1 MQNGVKLNGCQGFG
15 EINYKWR
22 IRRKIISTTRITQFF
37 TFHKC
42 LRSQAIDSDEG
53 NNSRI
58 SYELLQTKDSE
69 EFSMDR
75 ETGWIK
81 AKASYAGKFGIQFV
95 LNVIA
100 KDRFGE
106 EPYFNDTA
114 EVKVILFER
123 NFLIKCRR
131 TKKRKLQQAIN

>member
-1 MQNGVKLNGCQGFG
+1 MIVCLVYQGGYVNLVVGGKSVLKSRFLCETIG
-15 EINYKWR
+15 A
-22 IRRKIISTTRITQFF
+22 IRKTQFF
-37 TFHKC
+37 SVDYC
-42 LRSQAIDSDEG
+42 LNSQAVDSDEG

-81 AKASYAGKFGIQFV
+81 AKASYAGKFGAQFV
-95 LNVIA
+95 VNVIA

-114 EVKVILFER
+114 EVK
-123 NFLIKCRR
+123 
-131 TKKRKLQQAIN
+131 AS